1 MVELK
6 KKITLKRKVTETA
19 TLKQQE
25 SLQTNPLNNGKGKKF
40 GGLILLAVISVVVF
54 FLLMPEKSGNEP
66 FVASQITSES
76 VAQNADNVQ
85 KQEAEQPI
93 SESTPNEESAPVV
106 EEDKSNNEAS
116 DNNEKKPATVSE
128 QEEKAQTTT
137 ETKTQTKEVTS
148 KTTQKE
154 EAIPVGSIEEKAILV
169 IRGDFG
175 NGEERKMKLGS
186 EYSVI
191 QNKVNEMYAKGLVY

>member
-6 KKITLKRKVTETA
+6 KKVTLKTKVAETA
-19 TLKQQE
+19 TQNQQAA
-25 SLQTNPLNNGKGKKF
+25 QQPNPSNNGKGKKL
-40 GGLILLAVISVVVF
+40 GILAMLVVIAVVAF
-54 FLLMPEKSGNEP
+54 FLLKPDNSGDDIP
-66 FVASQITSES
+66 VSSPATSEI

-85 KQEAEQPI
+85 KQEAEEPI

-106 EEDKSNNEAS
+106 EEDKSNDETNG
-116 DNNEKKPATVSE
+116 NNENKPVTVSE

-137 ETKTQTKEVTS
+137 VTRTQTKEVTS

-154 EAIPVGSIEEKAILV
+154 EAIPVGYIEEKALLV

-175 NGEERKMKLGS
+175 NGDERKEKLGS
-186 EYSVI
+186 EYSAI